1 MIRGLIIGASHCAA
15 LRLAFTAWRY
25 DWPGMDLDFAALQGS
40 VADLTVQ
47 DGHLLPKDDAAGA
60 RLQTSSRRSSFAL
73 IDYGFIAVCG
83 GVSGSFSGIRLYNQA
98 RCFALPSVSGPYPAA
113 CAPSLLSTA
122 CFTAALTGIIRG
134 NAALPMLTSLRDA
147 TGVPL
152 FAISEPLL
160 SFAALQDKSR
170 FHGFRALHRNGDA
183 DAMATLLQTAS
194 AAAYAD
200 LAQHIAPPDAVRQ
213 DGYFTQ
219 SDLRR
224 GATRLGA
231 ADQVPQPADD
241 FLHGNAAYGR
251 HILTALYHR
260 L

>member
-1 MIRGLIIGASHCAA
+1 MTKGLIIGASHCAA
-15 LRLAFTAWRY
+15 LRLAWTAWRC
-25 DWPGMDLDFAALQGS
+25 DWPGMDLDFAALQGG
-40 VADLTVQ
+40 VADLMVQ

-98 RCFALPSVSGPYPAA
+98 RCFALPSVSGPIPVP
-113 CAPSLLSTA
+113 CAQPLLSTA

-134 NAALPMLTSLRDA
+134 NAALPLLTSIRNAVDL
-147 TGVPL
+147 PL

-160 SFAALQDKSR
+160 SFSALADKTR

-183 DAMATLLQTAS
+183 DAMAGMLEAAS
-194 AAAYAD
+194 DAAYVG
-200 LAQHIAPPDAVRQ
+200 LAQHIAPPDAVRK
-213 DGYFTQ
+213 DGYFTHP
-219 SDLRR
+219 DLRR

-251 HILTALYHR
+251 HILTALFHR